1 VYALT
6 CECEKDWEDI
16 MMNEVTRL
24 SMLQKPTGPVDVVLD
39 TDAYNEIDDQ
49 YAIAYLIRNGEY
61 LHLKALYAAPFA
73 PVYNKKVASVEE
85 GLEKSYLEIFKV
97 LAFIGREDLSGMV
110 YRGSERFLADEK
122 TPVISDAAKDL
133 AERAMQ
139 YTSEN
144 PLYVIAIGAITNV
157 ASALLLNPEIADRIV
172 VVWLGGHSF
181 EWPDN
186 HEFNC
191 FQDVAAVRV
200 VFDRVPVVLIPCKG
214 VVSAFSTT
222 RYELEHWL
230 KGQNSFCD
238 YLYEITA
245 EHASD
250 NKRGPY
256 WSKPIWDVTA
266 VAWLLPGKFMDDR
279 LEPAPIAEYD
289 DHWAFD
295 RTRPLIRYVYHIHRD
310 ALMGDLFEKLREIE

>member
-1 VYALT
+1 
-6 CECEKDWEDI
+6 

-200 VFDRVPVVLIPCKG
+200 VFDRAPVVLIPCKG

-279 LEPAPIAEYD
+279 LEPARIAEYD